1 MKVFNSNEKM
11 EKLNTT
17 VMELE
22 GIVKGNISKLTT
34 NMTELDSVER
44 KSEMMNEIS
53 MQFERDSREL
63 EKKMKRRKLMMKILA
78 AGLVSLVL
86 AIVIYILFF

>member
-1 MKVFNSNEKM
+1 
-11 EKLNTT
+11 
-17 VMELE
+17 MELE

>member
-1 MKVFNSNEKM
+1 M

>member
-1 MKVFNSNEKM
+1 M

-44 KSEMMNEIS
+44 KSEMMNELS
-53 MQFERDSREL
+53 LQFERDSREL
-63 EKKMKRRKLMMKILA
+63 EKKMKRRKLMMKLLA

>member
-53 MQFERDSREL
+53 MQFERDSR
-63 EKKMKRRKLMMKILA
+63 
-78 AGLVSLVL
+78 
-86 AIVIYILFF
+86 

>member
-1 MKVFNSNEKM
+1 
-11 EKLNTT
+11 
-17 VMELE
+17 MELE
-22 GIVKGNISKLTT
+22 RILKGNISKLTT

-63 EKKMKRRKLMMKILA
+63 EKKMKRRKLMMKLLA
-78 AGLVSLVL
+78 AGLISLVL